1 VVSADT
7 TFELSWNDGATP
19 HAIVL
24 TDSQHQQQNGGN
36 NTAAAAP
43 AHSHVVVV
51 KNTGQRTGDEV
62 VFAFFTPP
70 DTVPEHIRPMRQ
82 LYGFQRVADL
92 APGRSARVG
101 FPVQLERVS
110 LGDDAGTRR
119 VYAGEYRLQFSNG
132 VMAEEEGAARFGQG
146 SATELRGVSVHVTHG
161 EVLSVLPEGTGAL

>member
-7 TFELSWNDGATP
+7 TFELSWSDGTAP

-24 TDSQHQQQNGGN
+24 TDSQHQQHNSGN
-36 NTAAAAP
+36 NTAAVAR
-43 AHSHVVVV
+43 AHSHAVVV

-70 DTVPEHIRPMRQ
+70 DTVPEHLRPIRQ

-92 APGRSARVG
+92 APGQSARVS
-101 FPVQLERVS
+101 FPMQLERFS
-110 LGDDAGTRR
+110 LVDDAGTRR

-132 VMAEEEGAARFGQG
+132 VMVEEEGAARFGQG
-146 SATELRGVSVHVTHG
+146 SATELRGVTVHVTQG
-161 EVLSVLPEGTGAL
+161 KVLSVLPEGTGAV